1 MGWESRAA
9 IFLKAADLVAGPYR
23 YEFNA
28 VTMIGQSK
36 NAYQSEI
43 DAVCELIDFFR
54 FNAKNMMEVYAM
66 QPNSSPG
73 VWNRMV
79 WRPLE
84 GFVFAAHAVQL
95 YLYRGQPT
103 QRSSHHGEHRGVE
116 TV

>member
-1 MGWESRAA
+1 
-9 IFLKAADLVAGPYR
+9 
-23 YEFNA
+23 
-28 VTMIGQSK
+28 
-36 NAYQSEI
+36 
-43 DAVCELIDFFR
+43 
-54 FNAKNMMEVYAM
+54 M

-84 GFVFAAHAVQL
+84 GFVFALTPFQL